1 MEDKLRAYMDYLFRD
16 VKPTRKSVE
25 LKEEI
30 LQNLID
36 KYRDLLAEGKTP
48 EAAYNIAVA
57 SIGDMDELLA
67 GLNDELSFE
76 KEVSG
81 EQLERGKKKSAILV
95 SAAVM
100 MYILCL
106 LPPILLSGSRL
117 EENLAP
123 ALMFLMIACGT
134 GRLIYD
140 HMTKPHYRKVDDS
153 IVEEFKEWKDQ
164 TDSDRRAMK
173 ALSSALWS
181 IITVIYII
189 ISFWTMAWHITWVI
203 FLIGAAVEGIL
214 KAVFELK
221 RQG

>member
-81 EQLERGKKKSAILV
+81 EQLERGKKKSALGFRSSYDV
-95 SAAVM
+95 YFMFASA
-100 MYILCL
+100 
-106 LPPILLSGSRL
+106 
-117 EENLAP
+117 NLTERHP
-123 ALMFLMIACGT
+123 VRGESGT
-134 GRLIYD
+134 GVNVSYD
-140 HMTKPHYRKVDDS
+140 CVRYR
-153 IVEEFKEWKDQ
+153 
-164 TDSDRRAMK
+164 
-173 ALSSALWS
+173 
-181 IITVIYII
+181 
-189 ISFWTMAWHITWVI
+189 
-203 FLIGAAVEGIL
+203 AADL
-214 KAVFELK
+214 
-221 RQG
+221 

>member
-134 GRLIYD
+134 GLLIYD

>member
-1 MEDKLRAYMDYLFRD
+1 MEDKLRTYMDYLFRD
-16 VKPTRKSVE
+16 VKATRKSVE

-76 KEVSG
+76 KAVNG
-81 EQLERGKKKSAILV
+81 EQLERGKKKSALLV

-134 GRLIYD
+134 GLLIYD

-164 TDSDRRAMK
+164 TDSDRRVMK